1 MRALPLLI
9 ALLALGTLAAAGQA
23 LQGDDELGL
32 VPEVE
37 FEEDELD
44 FPPLNSRKLLACRTK
59 IGIKNKTG
67 NTIYF
72 YLRYRDGGPDQWI
85 TSEEFSVKPNSYN
98 RPVTT
103 DNSIWYY
110 YAYSDVTKWDG
121 KGRKGAVQID
131 TGSETYWFRKV
142 NMGTKKCW
150 KTYTRSLIRT

>member
-1 MRALPLLI
+1 MIRPAVSPTSPPSPTAPPL
-9 ALLALGTLAAAGQA
+9 AVN
-23 LQGDDELGL
+23 QGDDELGL

-67 NTIYF
+67 STIYF
-72 YLRYRDGGPDQWI
+72 YLRYRDGGPNQWI

-110 YAYSDVTKWDG
+110 YAY
-121 KGRKGAVQID
+121 R
-131 TGSETYWFRKV
+131 
-142 NMGTKKCW
+142 
-150 KTYTRSLIRT
+150 